1 MEELLQTMAYH
12 VGLVLDTVAIIVI
25 VIGSIEVLFSMF
37 RAMLMRATT
46 SEKREVWLRYAR
58 WLVAGLT
65 FQLAGDIVE
74 TALVPS
80 WEPIGHLAAIAVIRT
95 FLSFF
100 LEREMQALQAGREPA
115 HQNSQRLTNAHK
127 VVRHVSEVQ

>member
-1 MEELLQTMAYH
+1 MAYH
-12 VGLVLDTVAIIVI
+12 VGLVLDTVAIIVR
-25 VIGSIEVLFSMF
+25 VIGSIEVLFSVF

-65 FQLAGDIVE
+65 FQFAGE

-80 WEPIGHLAAIAVIRT
+80 WEPIGHLAAIAVSRT

-100 LEREMQALQAGREPA
+100 LEREMQHCRPEESPLIKICSA
-115 HQNSQRLTNAHK
+115 
-127 VVRHVSEVQ
+127 